1 MDMNQWQQV
10 WKFETA
16 NCAVFFCVMRED
28 EAPEDHFED
37 ERIVAAIRG
46 GDLAWFTARVTVE
59 KHGIVIGSDYLG
71 ACAYD
76 SPEDFCTGE
85 NRGSYFRDM
94 VREAVTHARQNLAK
108 LCED

>member
-1 MDMNQWQQV
+1 MCEPWTQI

-37 ERIVAAIRG
+37 EDVINAIHT
-46 GDLAWFTARVTVE
+46 GDLAWFTARVSVE
-59 KHGIVIGSDYLG
+59 KHGIQIAATYLG
-71 ACAYD
+71 GCAYD

-85 NRGSYFRDM
+85 NRDFYFRDM
-94 VREAVTHARQNLAK
+94 VREAITHARQNLAR
-108 LCED
+108 LCI